1 MYRINFVKNVI
12 VKNWRKMFNRAKPT
26 EEQAITALRAALEN
40 DKDTKITVTAKDGN
54 TWTLYNDTLRGCFL
68 KLGRPKVIEN
78 EKQDIIIKF
87 IVYAQNGRVGN
98 EL

>member
-1 MYRINFVKNVI
+1 
-12 VKNWRKMFNRAKPT
+12 MFNRKKPT
-26 EEQAITALRAALEN
+26 EEQAISALRTALEK
-40 DKDTKITVTAKDGN
+40 DTDTKITVTSKNGD
-54 TWTLYNDTLRGCFL
+54 TWTLYNDSLRGCFL

-78 EKQDIIIKF
+78 ENQDVIIKF

>member
-1 MYRINFVKNVI
+1 MYRINFVKSVT
-12 VKNWRKMFNRAKPT
+12 VKNWRKMFNRKKPT
-26 EEQAITALRAALEN
+26 EEQAISALRAALEN
-40 DKDTKITVTAKDGN
+40 DKDTKITVTSKDGN

-78 EKQDIIIKF
+78 ENQDVIIKF